1 MNDSTDMIREILSD
15 PDKLSSIMSIA
26 SSFLGGSQEPTQN
39 DVNIADT
46 DDDISQLDTD
56 DTSTFNGK
64 QKIDFNNIGDMFGSS
79 DIFGEGGDIL
89 GVAMPFINNIIKDS
103 SSSITPEKKQLI
115 KALSPFAPNNI
126 SSQMNRSVKLIG
138 IAKAAKSALNQFSKK
153 G

>member
-1 MNDSTDMIREILSD
+1 MSDPKDMVRDILSD

-39 DVNIADT
+39 DANIDDIDNADT
-46 DDDISQLDTD
+46 NTDTD
-56 DTSTFNGK
+56 TSNDTSGFNFN
-64 QKIDFNNIGDMFGSS
+64 DNMNFNNIGDIFGSS
-79 DIFGEGGDIL
+79 DIL
-89 GVAMPFINNIIKDS
+89 GAAMPFINNVIKES
-103 SSSITPEKKQLI
+103 SRSITPEKKQLI